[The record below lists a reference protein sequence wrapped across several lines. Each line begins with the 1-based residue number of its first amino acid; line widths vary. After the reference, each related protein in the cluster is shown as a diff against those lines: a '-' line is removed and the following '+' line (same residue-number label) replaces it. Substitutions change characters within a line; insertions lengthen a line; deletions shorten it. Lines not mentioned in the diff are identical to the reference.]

1 MDQIDACRQQI
12 EQSQKETMT
21 EAELKDT
28 WIKKH
33 EDISNILKVKFYCII
48 CFYINILEK
57 RGQNS

>member
-33 EDISNILKVKFYCII
+33 EDISNILKVKFYSII

-57 RGQNS
+57 